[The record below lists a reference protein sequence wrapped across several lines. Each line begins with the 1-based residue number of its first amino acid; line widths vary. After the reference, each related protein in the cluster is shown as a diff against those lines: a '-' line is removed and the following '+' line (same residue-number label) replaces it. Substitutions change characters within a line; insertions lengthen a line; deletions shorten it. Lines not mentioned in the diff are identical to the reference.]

1 MRTSALLAPSGGHE
15 TSVRGPLDMQDAH
28 CAAAATVVSCVHA
41 SAWCRNT
48 RLQESVYLFVMVA
61 GGRPARPKGGQGS
74 GLTVRARFS
83 PRW

>member
-1 MRTSALLAPSGGHE
+1 MRTSALLFGAIGRSRNQRARPAGHAGRALCRC
-15 TSVRGPLDMQDAH
+15 SDRGIM
-28 CAAAATVVSCVHA
+28 HA

-83 PRW
+83 Q